1 MARGEV
7 VYFDH
12 DGSDCKDRYHRRC
25 TGRWRP
31 EFNLEKLEELHR
43 EIQQGV
49 RSGRSYT
56 VAKTVDDWPD
66 GPMADRAE
74 KTIKT
79 LREILDP
86 ATDILGQIVLRG
98 LTADQVSKALIKLA
112 QARSTRTVRDTRANL
127 VRVITYAQARGLVSR
142 NVASLVCGAA
152 GEGTRQAE

>member
-1 MARGEV
+1 VARGEV

-12 DGSDCKDRYHRRC
+12 DGSACKDRYHRRC
-25 TGRWRP
+25 TGRWRA
-31 EFNLEKLEELHR
+31 EVNLEKLEELHR

-79 LREILDP
+79 LREILD
-86 ATDILGQIVLRG
+86 LRP
-98 LTADQVSKALIKLA
+98 TSSAKSCCAI
-112 QARSTRTVRDTRANL
+112 
-127 VRVITYAQARGLVSR
+127 
-142 NVASLVCGAA
+142 
-152 GEGTRQAE
+152 